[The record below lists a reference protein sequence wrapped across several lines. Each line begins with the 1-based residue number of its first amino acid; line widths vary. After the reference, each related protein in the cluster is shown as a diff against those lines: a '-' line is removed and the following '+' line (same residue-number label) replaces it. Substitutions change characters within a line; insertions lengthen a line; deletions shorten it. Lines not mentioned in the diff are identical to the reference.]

1 MVWVKSEYA
10 GELAV
15 LSTWLVGLAPW
26 SISTFSV
33 SGLTVAA
40 FRFLPFRVQYIFGGT
55 VPGERPFLW
64 VWNVG
69 AFQESAELTLAGQF
83 GTAAFVCYLF
93 PFWLSLYYYY
103 EEERVTALLP
113 VDPVGLFAGLLG
125 LVGLLSL
132 AASVL
137 FVRYFAGTTIPVG
150 SVLALVLAFLLAT
163 VDRT

>member
-26 SISTFSV
+26 SVSTFSV

-64 VWNVG
+64 VWDIG
-69 AFQESAELTLAGQF
+69 AFQQTPELGLAGQL
-83 GTAAFVCYLF
+83 GTAAFVCYLV
-93 PFWLSLYYYY
+93 PFWLSIYYYY
-103 EEERVTALLP
+103 EEERVAALLP
-113 VDPVGLFAGLLG
+113 VDPVRLFAGFLG

-132 AASVL
+132 AASAL
-137 FVRYFAGTTIPVG
+137 FVRYFAGVTLPVG
-150 SVLALVLAFLLAT
+150 SVLALVLASLLAT

>member
-26 SISTFSV
+26 SVSTFSV

-64 VWNVG
+64 MWEIG
-69 AFQESAELTLAGQF
+69 SFQQSTELVLAGQL
-83 GTAAFVCYLF
+83 GTAAFLVYLV

-103 EEERVTALLP
+103 EEERVAAVLP
-113 VDPVGLFAGLLG
+113 VDPVRLFAALLG
-125 LVGLLSL
+125 LVGVLSL
-132 AASVL
+132 AASAL
-137 FVRYFAGTTIPVG
+137 FVRYFAGFTVPVG
-150 SVLALVLAFLLAT
+150 SILALVFAYLLAT